1 MRQLADL
8 ASAEEKADHGTLETL
23 RAELDRIDAEFLGAL
38 GARVAV
44 CRASPTTSA
53 STRCR

>member
-1 MRQLADL
+1 MKELGYLAT
-8 ASAEEKADHGTLETL
+8 ARGRADQGTLETL

-44 CRASPTTSA
+44 CRSIA
-53 STRCR
+53 CY